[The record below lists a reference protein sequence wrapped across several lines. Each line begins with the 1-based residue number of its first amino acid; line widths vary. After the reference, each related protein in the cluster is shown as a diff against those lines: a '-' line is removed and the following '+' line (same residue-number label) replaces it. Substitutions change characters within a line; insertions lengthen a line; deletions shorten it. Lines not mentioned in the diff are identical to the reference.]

1 MNKRATKIEK
11 ERRIFELQGW
21 SIQGVQ
27 DYIIIK
33 NIDQKYGLGRRQ
45 CKYLLEDAYKEI
57 HQNQVDDIEQKRIMR
72 IAELKQDIRNM
83 KEEYKG
89 TPRGMAVVNSIKKEI
104 TKLEGLYPARKI
116 SLEGDPDKPIVIS
129 SIDEHK
135 KRKEE
140 LIAKLLS
147 KNLTK

>member
-1 MNKRATKIEK
+1 MRNRATKIEK
-11 ERRIFELQGW
+11 DRRIFEIQGW
-21 SIQGVQ
+21 LIQGVQ
-27 DYIIIK
+27 DYIILK
-33 NIDQKYGLGRRQ
+33 NIEQKYGVGRRQ
-45 CKYLLEDAYKEI
+45 SKYLLEEAYKEI
-57 HQNQVDDIEQKRIMR
+57 RENQVDDIEQKRILR

-116 SLEGDPDKPIVIS
+116 SLEGDAEKPIIIS
-129 SIDEHK
+129 SVEEHK

-140 LIAKLLS
+140 LIAKLLAKKS
-147 KNLTK
+147 V